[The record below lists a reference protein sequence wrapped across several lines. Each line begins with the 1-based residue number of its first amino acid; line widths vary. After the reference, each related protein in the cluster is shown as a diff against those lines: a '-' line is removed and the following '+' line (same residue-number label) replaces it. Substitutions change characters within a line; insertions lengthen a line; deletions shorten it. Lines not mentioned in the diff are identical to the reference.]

1 LDVIVAGC
9 DASAP
14 PAEPGRG
21 TAYSVV
27 VPTLGR
33 RATFR
38 VCLNSIARQTR
49 PPAEVIVA
57 LPPDVH
63 IPADHGARIVRAPV
77 ASTSA
82 QRNTGA
88 RAATSPV
95 VFFVDDDIELERDC
109 AAELMAVWERRGV
122 ETLSGVA
129 ATCMNDYAFPPGPI
143 WRRVLLAS
151 GGLGHGAVLA
161 RRSRLM
167 KSGAVASVRRPA
179 REVEVDFAIGACVSY
194 RRDALLREPF
204 EEAFTGYVFSEDAD
218 VAARMIKHAPLVHTP
233 RARVWHADVEPGLGQ
248 GAVAAYRRA
257 RMVAF
262 FRGRHRAPGLV
273 GRLAWEWAN
282 AAECAI
288 LIGRGLRPRD
298 FSPLH
303 GYLRGLRETRAHLR
317 ADADAARSRG

>member
-1 LDVIVAGC
+1 LDVVVAG
-9 DASAP
+9 DAAAP
-14 PAEPGRG
+14 PAEHGRG

-33 RATFR
+33 RATLR
-38 VCLNSIARQTR
+38 ACLNSIARQSR
-49 PPAEVIVA
+49 PPAEVLLA
-57 LPPDVH
+57 LPPHVPL
-63 IPADHGARIVRAPV
+63 PADHGARIVRAPV

-82 QRNTGA
+82 QRNAGA

-95 VFFVDDDIELERDC
+95 VFFVDDDIELEPDC
-109 AAELMAVWERRGV
+109 AAELMAAWERRGV
-122 ETLSGVA
+122 ETISGVA

-143 WRRVLLAS
+143 WRRILLAA

-218 VAARMIKHAPLVHTP
+218 LAARMIKHAPLVHTP
-233 RARVWHADVEPGLGQ
+233 RARVWHADVEPGLGN

-282 AAECAI
+282 VAECAI

-303 GYLRGLRETRAHLR
+303 GYLCGLRETRAHLR
-317 ADADAARSRG
+317 ADAAARSRG